1 MAIIR
6 CPECGH
12 EISDKAPFC
21 PSCGVAI
28 AGRVIKCPEC
38 GKVYFSDLSE
48 CPNCHHLTSV
58 SRPVHTELAKEASN
72 RQDAETEVAL
82 AETAS
87 EKDAASMS
95 HSRLEDSVVNPQSAQ
110 TRQSSFSEGVQPA
123 MQFPDESNAPK
134 AHAKRNNKTILI
146 VSVVIVVIIAGL
158 CWWMAKSSED
168 DKELA
173 AYEYAMTSKDPQ
185 VLQGYLDNYADAPEA
200 HRDSIEAHLE
210 MLKQVDQDW
219 TNAVVSGSKS
229 ALQQYIE
236 MHPDSPFKAIALHK
250 IDSIDWASACGLNT
264 VEAIEEYIET
274 HPDGDHVDDA
284 NNKIKALNAKTLQPE
299 EKVMINSLF
308 SSFFSSINNKD
319 EDALTSTVN
328 PVLSSFL
335 GKSDATRSDVVTFMH
350 KLYKSDVAS
359 MTWQPL
365 RDYSINKKEI
375 GDQQYEYSVSFSAT
389 QDVQHTDNT
398 SSVAKYRINAKVN
411 PDGRITELNMT
422 KVLE

>member
-12 EISDKAPFC
+12 DISDKAPFC

-28 AGRVIKCPEC
+28 AGRVTRCPEC

-48 CPNCHHLTSV
+48 CPNCHHITSV
-58 SRPVHTELAKEASN
+58 LRPAQPETTDNGTNCQNAGVGLVPAENTANKNDVSVLQAQVKERVAKP
-72 RQDAETEVAL
+72 RP
-82 AETAS
+82 
-87 EKDAASMS
+87 MS
-95 HSRLEDSVVNPQSAQ
+95 IGQQ
-110 TRQSSFSEGVQPA
+110 SFSDNVRSEAQVSVEPN
-123 MQFPDESNAPK
+123 EPK

-146 VSVVIVVIIAGL
+146 VSVVIVAVIAGL
-158 CWWMAKSSED
+158 CWWMAKSSES
-168 DKELA
+168 DKEKA

-185 VLQGYLDNYADAPEA
+185 VLQGFLDTYADAPEA

-210 MLKQVDQDW
+210 ILKQVDQDW

-229 ALQQYIE
+229 ALQQYVE
-236 MHPDSPFKAIALHK
+236 THPDSPFKAIALHK
-250 IDSIDWASACGLNT
+250 IDSIDWTSACGLNT
-264 VEAIEEYIET
+264 VEAIEEYIEM
-274 HPDGDHVDDA
+274 HPDGERIDDA
-284 NNKIKALNAKTLQPE
+284 NNKIKTLNAKTLQPE

-308 SSFFSSINNKD
+308 SSFFNSINNKD

-335 GKSDATRSDVVTFMH
+335 GKTDATRSDVVTFMH
-350 KLYKSDVAS
+350 KLYKSDVTS
-359 MTWQPL
+359 MAWQPL

-389 QDVQHTDNT
+389 QDVQHADNT
-398 SSVAKYRINAKVN
+398 SSVAKYRVNAKVN